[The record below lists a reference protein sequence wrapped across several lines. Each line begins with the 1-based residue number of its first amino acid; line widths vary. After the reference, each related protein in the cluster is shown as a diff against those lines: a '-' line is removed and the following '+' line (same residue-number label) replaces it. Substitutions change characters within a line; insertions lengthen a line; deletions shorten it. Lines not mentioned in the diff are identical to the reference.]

1 MESTPS
7 IIVTTSGMLS
17 GGPVLKY
24 LEQLGSNESN
34 KLIFVGYQ
42 AEGTR
47 GRQLLNNQRT
57 LLIGKKKVIIKM
69 EIEKYHLSA
78 HADRQQLLHFIS
90 KIKTLSDI
98 FIVHGEKIKS
108 DQLKTSIG
116 KKYNV
121 VVPSIL
127 DEFNV

>member
-1 MESTPS
+1 MNNDDPFKSKNFVHILSLKERKKAIMESTPS

-69 EIEKYHLSA
+69 EIEKIS
-78 HADRQQLLHFIS
+78 FIGS
-90 KIKTLSDI
+90 R
-98 FIVHGEKIKS
+98 
-108 DQLKTSIG
+108 
-116 KKYNV
+116 
-121 VVPSIL
+121 
-127 DEFNV
+127 